1 MRAIFFLFLTFI
13 IFLNKNSFAIQ
24 FESLKTK
31 NGIKFWLIE
40 DESLPLVSMS
50 FSFKGGSIL
59 DPIGKDGVTNLMT
72 SLLDEGTQNFTASE
86 YRLFKRENGIKIS
99 FSTSKE
105 RIEGT
110 FQVVKPRL
118 QEGFYL
124 LFESINKARF
134 PINEIKKVKS
144 QVKAS
149 IKIDNSNI
157 STIASNKFNEF
168 FFKDKLIGRNTK
180 GTLKTLSTIS
190 RDNIESIYK
199 SSFIKDRLVIGISGD
214 IDPSLAKKYVDY
226 VFGDLP
232 SEKFENPISR
242 LDELT
247 KGRKIIEMKTPQTTV
262 VFGQKGLGRKDED
275 YFAARVINYVL
286 GGGGFQSRLY
296 KEIREANGLVYSIY
310 SYLMPY
316 EYAGVIVGG
325 FQTRNENVGTTIE
338 KVKSEWKRIKTNGI
352 TKTEL
357 QNAKTYYKGSFSR
370 NFTSTMSIASLL
382 MIVQYYDLGEDYF
395 RKRDLIIDDLK
406 LNEINNLAKKL
417 FDSESLFFMIVGEPK
432 I

>member
-1 MRAIFFLFLTFI
+1 MRFIFFLFLTTF
-13 IFLNKNSFAIQ
+13 FLSKNSDAIQ
-24 FESLKTK
+24 FESLETK

-40 DESLPLVSMS
+40 DKALPLVSIS

-59 DPIGKDGVTNLMT
+59 DPVGKSGVTNLMT

-124 LFESINKARF
+124 LHESINKAKF

-144 QVKAS
+144 QVEAS

-157 STIASNKFNEF
+157 STIASNKFNKF

-180 GTLKTLSTIS
+180 GSLETLGNIS
-190 RDNIESIYK
+190 RDDIQSIYR
-199 SSFIKDRLVIGISGD
+199 SSFIKNRLVIGISGD
-214 IDPSLAKKYVDY
+214 IEPNLAKKYVDY

-232 SEKFENPISR
+232 SKKFINPISM
-242 LDELT
+242 LEDLNE
-247 KGRKIIEMKTPQTTV
+247 GMKIIEMKTPQTTV
-262 VFGQKGLGRKDED
+262 VFGQKGLGRKDKE

-310 SYLMPY
+310 SYLLPY

-325 FQTRNENVGTTIE
+325 FQTRNQNVGKTIE
-338 KVKSEWKRIKTNGI
+338 KVKTEWNRIKTEGI
-352 TKTEL
+352 TKIEL

-370 NFTSTMSIASLL
+370 NFTSTLSIASLL

-395 RKRDLIIDDLK
+395 DKRDLIIDNLK
-406 LNEINNLAKKL
+406 LNELNNLAKNL
-417 FDSESLFFMIVGEPK
+417 FDSETLFFMIVGEPK

>member
-1 MRAIFFLFLTFI
+1 MRFIFFLFLTTF
-13 IFLNKNSFAIQ
+13 FLSKNSDAIQ
-24 FESLKTK
+24 FESLETK

-40 DESLPLVSMS
+40 DKALPLVSIS

-59 DPIGKDGVTNLMT
+59 DPVGKSGVTNLMT

-124 LFESINKARF
+124 LHESINKAKF

-144 QVKAS
+144 QVEAS

-157 STIASNKFNEF
+157 STIASNKFNKF

-180 GTLKTLSTIS
+180 GSLETLGNIS
-190 RDNIESIYK
+190 RDDIQSIYR
-199 SSFIKDRLVIGISGD
+199 SSFIKNRLVIGISGD
-214 IDPSLAKKYVDY
+214 IEPNLAKKYVDY

-232 SEKFENPISR
+232 SKKFINPISM
-242 LDELT
+242 LEDLN
-247 KGRKIIEMKTPQTTV
+247 KGMEIIEMKTPQTTV
-262 VFGQKGLGRKDED
+262 VFGQKGLGRKDKE

-316 EYAGVIVGG
+316 EYAGVIIGG
-325 FQTRNENVGTTIE
+325 FQTRNQNVGKTIE
-338 KVKSEWKRIKTNGI
+338 KVKTEWNRIKNEGI
-352 TKTEL
+352 TKIEL

-370 NFTSTMSIASLL
+370 NFTSTLSIASLL

-395 RKRDLIIDDLK
+395 NKRDLIIDNLK
-406 LNEINNLAKKL
+406 LNELNDLAKNL
-417 FDSESLFFMIVGEPK
+417 FDSENLFFMIVGEPK

>member
-1 MRAIFFLFLTFI
+1 MRFIFFLFLTTF
-13 IFLNKNSFAIQ
+13 FLSKNSDAIQ
-24 FESLKTK
+24 FESLETK

-40 DESLPLVSMS
+40 DKALPLVSIS

-59 DPIGKDGVTNLMT
+59 DPVGKSGVTNLMT

-124 LFESINKARF
+124 LHESINKAKF

-144 QVKAS
+144 QVEAS

-157 STIASNKFNEF
+157 STIASNKFNKF

-180 GTLKTLSTIS
+180 GSLETLGNIS
-190 RDNIESIYK
+190 RDDIQSIYR
-199 SSFIKDRLVIGISGD
+199 SSFIKNRLVIGISGD
-214 IDPSLAKKYVDY
+214 IEPNLAKKYVDY

-232 SEKFENPISR
+232 SKKFINPISM
-242 LDELT
+242 LEDLN
-247 KGRKIIEMKTPQTTV
+247 KGMKIIEMKTPQTTV
-262 VFGQKGLGRKDED
+262 VFGQKGLGRKDKE

-310 SYLMPY
+310 SYLLPY

-325 FQTRNENVGTTIE
+325 FQTRNQNVGKTIE
-338 KVKSEWKRIKTNGI
+338 KVKTEWNRIKTEGI
-352 TKTEL
+352 TKIEL

-370 NFTSTMSIASLL
+370 NFTSTLSIASLL

-395 RKRDLIIDDLK
+395 DKRDLIIDNLK
-406 LNEINNLAKKL
+406 LNELNDLAKNL
-417 FDSESLFFMIVGEPK
+417 FDSENLFFMIVGEPK

>member
-1 MRAIFFLFLTFI
+1 MRFIFFLFLTTF
-13 IFLNKNSFAIQ
+13 FLSKNSDAIQ
-24 FESLKTK
+24 FESLETK

-40 DESLPLVSMS
+40 DKALPLVSIS

-59 DPIGKDGVTNLMT
+59 DPVGKSGVTNLMT

-124 LFESINKARF
+124 LHESINKAKF
-134 PINEIKKVKS
+134 PINEIKKIKS
-144 QVKAS
+144 QVEAS

-157 STIASNKFNEF
+157 STIASNKFNKF

-180 GTLKTLSTIS
+180 GSLETLGNIS
-190 RDNIESIYK
+190 RDDIQSIYR
-199 SSFIKDRLVIGISGD
+199 SSFIKNRLVIGISGD
-214 IDPSLAKKYVDY
+214 IEPDLAKKYVDY

-232 SEKFENPISR
+232 SKKFINPISM
-242 LDELT
+242 LEDLN
-247 KGRKIIEMKTPQTTV
+247 KGMKIIEMKTPQTTV
-262 VFGQKGLGRKDED
+262 VFGQKGLGRKDKE

-310 SYLMPY
+310 SYLLPY

-325 FQTRNENVGTTIE
+325 FQTRNQNVGKTIE
-338 KVKSEWKRIKTNGI
+338 KVKTEWNRIKTEGI
-352 TKTEL
+352 TKIEL

-370 NFTSTMSIASLL
+370 NFTSTLSIASLL

-395 RKRDLIIDDLK
+395 DKRDLIIDNLK
-406 LNEINNLAKKL
+406 LNELNNLAKNL
-417 FDSESLFFMIVGEPK
+417 FDSETLFFMIVGEPK

>member
-1 MRAIFFLFLTFI
+1 LRFIFFLFLTTF
-13 IFLNKNSFAIQ
+13 FLSKNSDAIQ
-24 FESLKTK
+24 FESLETK

-40 DESLPLVSMS
+40 DKALPLVSIS

-59 DPIGKDGVTNLMT
+59 DPVGKSGVTNLMT

-124 LFESINKARF
+124 LHESINKAKF

-144 QVKAS
+144 QVEAS

-157 STIASNKFNEF
+157 STIASNKFNKF

-180 GTLKTLSTIS
+180 GSLETLGNIS
-190 RDNIESIYK
+190 RDDIQSIYR
-199 SSFIKDRLVIGISGD
+199 SSFIKNRLVIGISGD
-214 IDPSLAKKYVDY
+214 IEPNLAKKYVDY

-232 SEKFENPISR
+232 SKKFINPISM
-242 LDELT
+242 LENLN
-247 KGRKIIEMKTPQTTV
+247 KGMEIIEMKTPQTTV
-262 VFGQKGLGRKDED
+262 VFGQKGLGRKDKE

-310 SYLMPY
+310 SYLLPY

-325 FQTRNENVGTTIE
+325 FQTRNQNVGKTIE
-338 KVKSEWKRIKTNGI
+338 KVKTEWNRIKTEGI
-352 TKTEL
+352 TKIEL

-370 NFTSTMSIASLL
+370 NFTSTLSIASLL

-395 RKRDLIIDDLK
+395 DKRDLIIDNLK
-406 LNEINNLAKKL
+406 LNELNNLAKNL
-417 FDSESLFFMIVGEPK
+417 FDSETLFFMIVGEPK

>member
-1 MRAIFFLFLTFI
+1 MRYIFFLFLTF
-13 IFLNKNSFAIQ
+13 FLFSSKNSAAIQ
-24 FESLKTK
+24 FESLETK

-40 DESLPLVSMS
+40 DQTLPLVSMS

-59 DPIGKDGVTNLMT
+59 DPMGQDGVTNLMT
-72 SLLDEGTQNFTASE
+72 SLLDEGTKNFTASE

-124 LFESINKARF
+124 LYESINKPKF

-144 QVKAS
+144 QIEAS
-149 IKIDNSNI
+149 IKIDNSDI
-157 STIASNKFNEF
+157 STIASDKFNEF
-168 FFKDKLIGRNTK
+168 FFKDQLIGRKTK
-180 GTLKTLSTIS
+180 GALKTLSAIS
-190 RDNIESIYK
+190 RDDIQAIYK

-214 IDPSLAKKYVDY
+214 INPNLAKKYVDY
-226 VFGDLP
+226 VFGYLP
-232 SEKFENPISR
+232 SKKFVNPISK
-242 LDELT
+242 LMSLN
-247 KGRKIIEMKTPQTTV
+247 KGKEIIEMKTPQTTV
-262 VFGQKGLGRKDED
+262 VFGQKGLGRKDKE

-296 KEIREANGLVYSIY
+296 KEVREANGLVYSIY

-325 FQTRNENVGTTIE
+325 FQTRNQNVGKTIE
-338 KVKSEWKRIKTNGI
+338 KVKTEWNRIKTEGI
-352 TKTEL
+352 TKIEL

-370 NFTSTMSIASLL
+370 NFTSTLSIASLL

-395 RKRDLIIDDLK
+395 DKRDLIIDNLK
-406 LNEINNLAKKL
+406 LNELNNLAKNL
-417 FDSESLFFMIVGEPK
+417 FDSKNLFFMIVGEPK

>member
-1 MRAIFFLFLTFI
+1 MRFIFFLFLTTF
-13 IFLNKNSFAIQ
+13 FLSKNSDAIQ
-24 FESLKTK
+24 FESLETK

-40 DESLPLVSMS
+40 DKALPLVSIS

-59 DPIGKDGVTNLMT
+59 DPVGKSGVTNLMT

-124 LFESINKARF
+124 LHESINKAKF

-144 QVKAS
+144 QVEAS

-157 STIASNKFNEF
+157 STIASNKFNKF

-180 GTLKTLSTIS
+180 GSLETLGNIS
-190 RDNIESIYK
+190 RDDIQSIYR
-199 SSFIKDRLVIGISGD
+199 SSFIKNRLVIGISGD
-214 IDPSLAKKYVDY
+214 IEPNLAKKYVDY

-232 SEKFENPISR
+232 SKKFINPISM
-242 LDELT
+242 LEDLN
-247 KGRKIIEMKTPQTTV
+247 KGMEIIEMKTPQTTV
-262 VFGQKGLGRKDED
+262 VFGQKGLGRKDKE

-310 SYLMPY
+310 SYLLPY

-325 FQTRNENVGTTIE
+325 FQTRNQNVGKTIE
-338 KVKSEWKRIKTNGI
+338 KVKTEWNRIKNEGI
-352 TKTEL
+352 TKIEL

-370 NFTSTMSIASLL
+370 NFTSTLSIASLL

-395 RKRDLIIDDLK
+395 DKRDLIIDNLK
-406 LNEINNLAKKL
+406 LNELNNLAKNL
-417 FDSESLFFMIVGEPK
+417 FDSETLFFMIVGEPK

>member
-1 MRAIFFLFLTFI
+1 MRFIFFLFLTTF
-13 IFLNKNSFAIQ
+13 FLSKNSDAIQ
-24 FESLKTK
+24 FESLETK

-40 DESLPLVSMS
+40 DKALPLVSIS

-59 DPIGKDGVTNLMT
+59 DPVGKSGVTNLMT

-124 LFESINKARF
+124 LHESINKAKF

-144 QVKAS
+144 QVEAS

-157 STIASNKFNEF
+157 STIASNKFNKF

-180 GTLKTLSTIS
+180 GSLETLGNIS
-190 RDNIESIYK
+190 RDDIQTIYR
-199 SSFIKDRLVIGISGD
+199 SSFIKNRLVIGISGD
-214 IDPSLAKKYVDY
+214 IEPNLAKKYVDY

-232 SEKFENPISR
+232 SKKFINPISM
-242 LDELT
+242 LEDLN
-247 KGRKIIEMKTPQTTV
+247 KGMEIIEMKTPQTTV
-262 VFGQKGLGRKDED
+262 VFGQKGLGRKDKE

-310 SYLMPY
+310 SYLLPY

-325 FQTRNENVGTTIE
+325 FQTRNQNVGKTIE
-338 KVKSEWKRIKTNGI
+338 KVKTEWNRIKTEGI
-352 TKTEL
+352 TKIEL

-370 NFTSTMSIASLL
+370 NFTSTLSIASLL

-395 RKRDLIIDDLK
+395 DKRDLIIDNLK
-406 LNEINNLAKKL
+406 LNELNNLAKNL
-417 FDSESLFFMIVGEPK
+417 FDSETLFFMIVGEPK

>member
-1 MRAIFFLFLTFI
+1 MRFIFFLFLTTF
-13 IFLNKNSFAIQ
+13 FLSKNSDAIQ
-24 FESLKTK
+24 FESLETK

-40 DESLPLVSMS
+40 DKALPLVSIS

-59 DPIGKDGVTNLMT
+59 DPVGKSGVTNLMT

-124 LFESINKARF
+124 LHESINKAKF

-144 QVKAS
+144 QVEAS

-157 STIASNKFNEF
+157 STIASNKFNKF

-180 GTLKTLSTIS
+180 GSLETLGNIS
-190 RDNIESIYK
+190 RDDIQSIYR
-199 SSFIKDRLVIGISGD
+199 SSFIKNRLVIGISGD
-214 IDPSLAKKYVDY
+214 IEPNLAKKYVDY
-226 VFGDLP
+226 VFGNLP
-232 SEKFENPISR
+232 SKKFINPISM
-242 LDELT
+242 LEDLN
-247 KGRKIIEMKTPQTTV
+247 KGMEIIEMKTPQTTV
-262 VFGQKGLGRKDED
+262 VFGQKGLGRKDKE

-310 SYLMPY
+310 SYLLPY

-325 FQTRNENVGTTIE
+325 FQTRNQNVGKTIE
-338 KVKSEWKRIKTNGI
+338 KVKTEWNRIKTEGI
-352 TKTEL
+352 TKIEL

-370 NFTSTMSIASLL
+370 NFTSTLSIASLL

-395 RKRDLIIDDLK
+395 DKRDLMIDNLK
-406 LNEINNLAKKL
+406 LNELNNLAKNL
-417 FDSESLFFMIVGEPK
+417 FDSENLFFMIVGEPK

>member
-1 MRAIFFLFLTFI
+1 MRLIFFLFFTF
-13 IFLNKNSFAIQ
+13 FSFFSKNSVAIQ
-24 FESLKTK
+24 FESLETK

-40 DESLPLVSMS
+40 DKSLPLVSMS

-59 DPIGKDGVTNLMT
+59 DPVGKDGVTNLMT
-72 SLLDEGTQNFTASE
+72 SLLDEGTQNFNASE

-105 RIEGT
+105 RIEGS

-124 LFESINKARF
+124 LHESINKAKF
-134 PINEIKKVKS
+134 PIKEIKKVKS
-144 QVKAS
+144 QLEAS

-157 STIASNKFNEF
+157 STLASNKFNEF

-180 GTLKTLSTIS
+180 GNLKTLSAIS
-190 RDNIESIYK
+190 RDNIQSIYK
-199 SSFIKDRLVIGISGD
+199 SSFIKDRLVVGLSGD
-214 IDPSLAKKYVDY
+214 LDPNLAKKYVDY

-232 SEKFENPISR
+232 SKKFVNPISTFK
-242 LDELT
+242 ELS
-247 KGRKIIEMKTPQTTV
+247 KGKEIIKMKNPQTTV
-262 VFGQKGLGRKDED
+262 VFGQKGLGRKDKE
-275 YFAARVINYVL
+275 YFAARIINYVL

-316 EYAGVIVGG
+316 EFAGIIVGG
-325 FQTRNENVGTTIE
+325 FQTRNENVGTTID
-338 KVKSEWKRIKTNGI
+338 KVKSEWNRIKSEGI
-352 TKTEL
+352 TKIEL

-370 NFTSTMSIASLL
+370 NFTSTLSIASLL

-395 RKRDLIIDDLK
+395 NKRNLIIDDLK

-417 FDSESLFFMIVGEPK
+417 FDSEALFFMIVGEPK

>member
-1 MRAIFFLFLTFI
+1 MRFIFFLFLTTF
-13 IFLNKNSFAIQ
+13 FLSKNSDAIQ
-24 FESLKTK
+24 FESLETK

-40 DESLPLVSMS
+40 DKALPLVSIS

-59 DPIGKDGVTNLMT
+59 DPVGKSGVTNLMT

-124 LFESINKARF
+124 LHESINKAKF
-134 PINEIKKVKS
+134 PINEIKKIKS
-144 QVKAS
+144 QVEAS

-157 STIASNKFNEF
+157 STIASNKFNKF

-180 GTLKTLSTIS
+180 GSLETLGNIS
-190 RDNIESIYK
+190 RDDIQSIYR
-199 SSFIKDRLVIGISGD
+199 SSFIKNRLVIGISGD
-214 IDPSLAKKYVDY
+214 IEPNLAKKYVDY

-232 SEKFENPISR
+232 SKKFINPISM
-242 LDELT
+242 LEDLN
-247 KGRKIIEMKTPQTTV
+247 KGMKIIEMKTPQTTV
-262 VFGQKGLGRKDED
+262 VFGQKGLGRKDKE

-310 SYLMPY
+310 SYLLPY

-325 FQTRNENVGTTIE
+325 FQTRNQNVGKTIE
-338 KVKSEWKRIKTNGI
+338 KVKTEWNRIKTEGI
-352 TKTEL
+352 TKIEL

-370 NFTSTMSIASLL
+370 NFTSTLSIASLL

-395 RKRDLIIDDLK
+395 DKRDLIIDNLK
-406 LNEINNLAKKL
+406 LNELNNLAKNL
-417 FDSESLFFMIVGEPK
+417 FDSETLFFMIVGEPK

>member
-1 MRAIFFLFLTFI
+1 MRFIFFLFLTTF
-13 IFLNKNSFAIQ
+13 FLSKNSDAIQ
-24 FESLKTK
+24 FESLETK

-40 DESLPLVSMS
+40 DKALPLVSIS

-59 DPIGKDGVTNLMT
+59 DPVGKSGVTSLMT

-124 LFESINKARF
+124 LHESINKAKF
-134 PINEIKKVKS
+134 PLNEIKKVKS
-144 QVKAS
+144 QVEAS

-157 STIASNKFNEF
+157 STIASNKFNKF

-180 GTLKTLSTIS
+180 GSLETLVNIS
-190 RDNIESIYK
+190 RDDIQSIYR
-199 SSFIKDRLVIGISGD
+199 SSFIKNRLVIGIAGD
-214 IDPSLAKKYVDY
+214 IEPNLAKKYVDY

-232 SEKFENPISR
+232 SKKFINPISM
-242 LDELT
+242 LEDLN
-247 KGRKIIEMKTPQTTV
+247 KGMKIIEMKTPQTTV
-262 VFGQKGLGRKDED
+262 VFGQKGLGRKDKE

-310 SYLMPY
+310 SYLLPY

-325 FQTRNENVGTTIE
+325 FQTRNQNVGKTIE
-338 KVKSEWKRIKTNGI
+338 KVKTEWNRIKTEGI
-352 TKTEL
+352 TKIEL

-370 NFTSTMSIASLL
+370 NFTSTLSIASLL

-395 RKRDLIIDDLK
+395 DKRDLIIDNLK
-406 LNEINNLAKKL
+406 LNELNNLAKNL
-417 FDSESLFFMIVGEPK
+417 FDSETLFFMIVGEPK

>member
-1 MRAIFFLFLTFI
+1 MRFIFFLFLTTF
-13 IFLNKNSFAIQ
+13 FLSKNSDAIQ
-24 FESLKTK
+24 FESLETK
-31 NGIKFWLIE
+31 KGIKFWLIE
-40 DESLPLVSMS
+40 DKALPLVSIS

-59 DPIGKDGVTNLMT
+59 DPVGKSGVTSLMT
-72 SLLDEGTQNFTASE
+72 SLLDEGTENFTASE

-124 LFESINKARF
+124 LHESINKAKF
-134 PINEIKKVKS
+134 PINEIKKIKS
-144 QVKAS
+144 QVEAS

-157 STIASNKFNEF
+157 STIASNKFNKF

-180 GTLKTLSTIS
+180 GSLETLGNIS
-190 RDNIESIYK
+190 RDDIQSIYR
-199 SSFIKDRLVIGISGD
+199 SSFIKNRLVIGISGD
-214 IDPSLAKKYVDY
+214 IEPNLAKKYVDY

-232 SEKFENPISR
+232 SKKFINPISM
-242 LDELT
+242 LEDLN
-247 KGRKIIEMKTPQTTV
+247 KGMKIMEMKTPQTTV
-262 VFGQKGLGRKDED
+262 VFGQKGLGRKDKE

-310 SYLMPY
+310 SYLLPY

-325 FQTRNENVGTTIE
+325 FQTRNQNVGKTIE
-338 KVKSEWKRIKTNGI
+338 KVKTEWNRIKNEGI
-352 TKTEL
+352 TKIEL

-370 NFTSTMSIASLL
+370 NFTSTLSIASLL

-395 RKRDLIIDDLK
+395 DKRDLIIDNLK
-406 LNEINNLAKKL
+406 LNELNNLAKNL
-417 FDSESLFFMIVGEPK
+417 FDSETLFFMIVGEPK

>member
-1 MRAIFFLFLTFI
+1 MRFIFFLFLTTF
-13 IFLNKNSFAIQ
+13 FLSKNSDAIQ
-24 FESLKTK
+24 FESLETK

-40 DESLPLVSMS
+40 DKALPLVSIS

-59 DPIGKDGVTNLMT
+59 DPVGKSGVTNLMT

-124 LFESINKARF
+124 LHESINKAKF

-144 QVKAS
+144 QVEAS

-157 STIASNKFNEF
+157 STIASNKFNKF

-180 GTLKTLSTIS
+180 GSLETLGNIS
-190 RDNIESIYK
+190 RDDIQTIYR
-199 SSFIKDRLVIGISGD
+199 SSFIKNRLVIGISGD
-214 IDPSLAKKYVDY
+214 IEPDLAKKYVDY

-232 SEKFENPISR
+232 SKKFINPISM
-242 LDELT
+242 LENLN
-247 KGRKIIEMKTPQTTV
+247 KGMEIIEMKTPQTTV
-262 VFGQKGLGRKDED
+262 VFGQKGLGRKDKE

-310 SYLMPY
+310 SYLLPY

-325 FQTRNENVGTTIE
+325 FQTRNQNVGKTIE
-338 KVKSEWKRIKTNGI
+338 KVKTEWNRIKTEGI
-352 TKTEL
+352 TKIEL

-370 NFTSTMSIASLL
+370 NFTSTLSIASLL

-395 RKRDLIIDDLK
+395 DKRDLIIDNLK
-406 LNEINNLAKKL
+406 LNELNNLAKNL
-417 FDSESLFFMIVGEPK
+417 FDSETLFFMIVGEPK

>member
-1 MRAIFFLFLTFI
+1 LRFIFFLFLTTF
-13 IFLNKNSFAIQ
+13 FLSKNSDAIQ
-24 FESLKTK
+24 FESLETK

-40 DESLPLVSMS
+40 DKALPLVSIS

-59 DPIGKDGVTNLMT
+59 DPVGKSGVTNLMT

-124 LFESINKARF
+124 LHESINKAKF

-144 QVKAS
+144 QVEAS

-157 STIASNKFNEF
+157 STIASNKFNKF

-180 GTLKTLSTIS
+180 GSLETLSNIS
-190 RDNIESIYK
+190 RDDIQTIYR
-199 SSFIKDRLVIGISGD
+199 SSFIKNRLVIGISGD
-214 IDPSLAKKYVDY
+214 IEPDLAKKYVDY

-232 SEKFENPISR
+232 SKKFINPISM
-242 LDELT
+242 LEDLN
-247 KGRKIIEMKTPQTTV
+247 KGMEIIEMKTPQTTV
-262 VFGQKGLGRKDED
+262 VFGQKGLGRKDKE

-310 SYLMPY
+310 SYLLPY

-325 FQTRNENVGTTIE
+325 FQTRNQNVGKTIE
-338 KVKSEWKRIKTNGI
+338 KVKTEWNRIKTEGI
-352 TKTEL
+352 TKIEL

-370 NFTSTMSIASLL
+370 NFTSTLSIASLL

-395 RKRDLIIDDLK
+395 DKRDLIIDNLK
-406 LNEINNLAKKL
+406 LNELNNLAKNL
-417 FDSESLFFMIVGEPK
+417 FDSETLFFMIVGEPK

>member
-1 MRAIFFLFLTFI
+1 MRFIFFLFLTTF
-13 IFLNKNSFAIQ
+13 FLSKNSDAIQ
-24 FESLKTK
+24 FESLETK
-31 NGIKFWLIE
+31 KGIKFWLIE
-40 DESLPLVSMS
+40 DKTLPLVSIS

-59 DPIGKDGVTNLMT
+59 DPVGKSGVTSLMT
-72 SLLDEGTQNFTASE
+72 SLLDEGTENFTASE

-124 LFESINKARF
+124 LHESINKAKF

-144 QVKAS
+144 QVEAS

-157 STIASNKFNEF
+157 STIASNKFNKF

-180 GTLKTLSTIS
+180 GSLETLGNIS
-190 RDNIESIYK
+190 RDDIQSIYR
-199 SSFIKDRLVIGISGD
+199 SSFIKNRLVIGISGD
-214 IDPSLAKKYVDY
+214 IEPNLAKKYVDY

-232 SEKFENPISR
+232 SKKFINPISM
-242 LDELT
+242 LEDLN
-247 KGRKIIEMKTPQTTV
+247 KGMKIMEMKTPQTTV
-262 VFGQKGLGRKDED
+262 VFGQKGLGRKDKE

-310 SYLMPY
+310 SYLLPY

-325 FQTRNENVGTTIE
+325 FQTRNQNVGKTIE
-338 KVKSEWKRIKTNGI
+338 KVKTEWNRIKTEGI
-352 TKTEL
+352 TKIEL

-370 NFTSTMSIASLL
+370 NFTSTLSIASLL

-395 RKRDLIIDDLK
+395 DKRDLIIDNLK
-406 LNEINNLAKKL
+406 LNELNNLAKNL
-417 FDSESLFFMIVGEPK
+417 FDSETLFFMIVGEPK

>member
-1 MRAIFFLFLTFI
+1 MRAIFFFFLTFI

-40 DESLPLVSMS
+40 DKSLPLVSMS

-99 FSTSKE
+99 FSSSKE
-105 RIEGT
+105 RVEGT

-190 RDNIESIYK
+190 RDDIKSIYK

-226 VFGDLP
+226 VFGDLQ
-232 SEKFENPISR
+232 SEKFKNPISK
-242 LDELT
+242 LKELSE
-247 KGRKIIEMKTPQTTV
+247 GRKIIKMKTPQTTV

-338 KVKSEWKRIKTNGI
+338 KVKSEWKKIKTNGI

>member
-1 MRAIFFLFLTFI
+1 MRFIFFLFLTTF
-13 IFLNKNSFAIQ
+13 FLSKNSDAIQ
-24 FESLKTK
+24 FESLETK

-40 DESLPLVSMS
+40 DKTLPLVSIS

-59 DPIGKDGVTNLMT
+59 DPVGKSGVTSLMT

-124 LFESINKARF
+124 LHESINKAKF

-144 QVKAS
+144 QVEAS

-157 STIASNKFNEF
+157 STIASNKFNKF

-180 GTLKTLSTIS
+180 GSLETLGNIS
-190 RDNIESIYK
+190 RDDIQSIYR
-199 SSFIKDRLVIGISGD
+199 SSFIKNRLVIGISGD
-214 IDPSLAKKYVDY
+214 IEPNLAKKYVDY

-232 SEKFENPISR
+232 SKKFINPISM
-242 LDELT
+242 LEDLN
-247 KGRKIIEMKTPQTTV
+247 KGMKIMEMKTPQTTV
-262 VFGQKGLGRKDED
+262 VFGQKGLGRKDKE

-310 SYLMPY
+310 SYLLPY

-325 FQTRNENVGTTIE
+325 FQTRNQNVGKTIE
-338 KVKSEWKRIKTNGI
+338 KVKTEWNRIKTEGI
-352 TKTEL
+352 TKIEL

-370 NFTSTMSIASLL
+370 NFTSTLSIASLL

-395 RKRDLIIDDLK
+395 DKRDLIIDNLK
-406 LNEINNLAKKL
+406 LNELNNLAKNL
-417 FDSESLFFMIVGEPK
+417 FDSETLFFMIVGEPK

>member
-1 MRAIFFLFLTFI
+1 MRFIFFLFLTTF
-13 IFLNKNSFAIQ
+13 FLSKNSDAIQ
-24 FESLKTK
+24 FESLETK
-31 NGIKFWLIE
+31 KGIKFWLIE
-40 DESLPLVSMS
+40 DKTLPLVSIS

-59 DPIGKDGVTNLMT
+59 DPVGKSGVTSLMT
-72 SLLDEGTQNFTASE
+72 SLLDEGTENFTASE

-124 LFESINKARF
+124 LHESINKAKF

-144 QVKAS
+144 QVEAS

-157 STIASNKFNEF
+157 STIASNKFNKF

-180 GTLKTLSTIS
+180 GSLETLGNIS
-190 RDNIESIYK
+190 RDDIQSIYR
-199 SSFIKDRLVIGISGD
+199 SSFIKNRLVIGISGD
-214 IDPSLAKKYVDY
+214 IEPNLAKKYVDY

-232 SEKFENPISR
+232 SKKFINPISM
-242 LDELT
+242 LEDLN
-247 KGRKIIEMKTPQTTV
+247 KGMEIIEMKTPQTTV
-262 VFGQKGLGRKDED
+262 VFGQKGLGRKDKE

-310 SYLMPY
+310 SYLLPY

-325 FQTRNENVGTTIE
+325 FQTRNQNVGKTIE
-338 KVKSEWKRIKTNGI
+338 KVKTEWNRIKTEGI
-352 TKTEL
+352 TKIEL

-370 NFTSTMSIASLL
+370 NFTSTLSIASLL

-395 RKRDLIIDDLK
+395 DKRDLIIDNLK
-406 LNEINNLAKKL
+406 LNELNNLAKNL
-417 FDSESLFFMIVGEPK
+417 FDSETLFFMIVGEPK

>member
-1 MRAIFFLFLTFI
+1 MRFIFFLFLTTF
-13 IFLNKNSFAIQ
+13 FLSKNSDAIQ
-24 FESLKTK
+24 FESLETK

-40 DESLPLVSMS
+40 DKALPLVSIS

-59 DPIGKDGVTNLMT
+59 DPVGKSGVTNLMT

-124 LFESINKARF
+124 LHESINKAKF

-144 QVKAS
+144 QVEAS

-157 STIASNKFNEF
+157 STIASNKFNKF

-180 GTLKTLSTIS
+180 GSLESLGNIS
-190 RDNIESIYK
+190 RDDIQSIYR
-199 SSFIKDRLVIGISGD
+199 SSFIKNRLVIGISGD
-214 IDPSLAKKYVDY
+214 IEPNLAKKYVDY

-232 SEKFENPISR
+232 SKKFINPISM
-242 LDELT
+242 LEDLN
-247 KGRKIIEMKTPQTTV
+247 KGMKIIEMKTPQTTV
-262 VFGQKGLGRKDED
+262 VFGQKGLGRKDKE

-310 SYLMPY
+310 SYLLPY

-325 FQTRNENVGTTIE
+325 FQTRNQNVGKTIE
-338 KVKSEWKRIKTNGI
+338 KVKTEWNRIKTEGI
-352 TKTEL
+352 TKIEL

-370 NFTSTMSIASLL
+370 NFTSTLSIASLL

-395 RKRDLIIDDLK
+395 DKRDLIIDNLK
-406 LNEINNLAKKL
+406 LNELNNLAKNL
-417 FDSESLFFMIVGEPK
+417 FDSETLFFMIVGEPK

>member
-1 MRAIFFLFLTFI
+1 MRFIFFLFLTTF
-13 IFLNKNSFAIQ
+13 FLSKNSDAIQ
-24 FESLKTK
+24 FESLETK
-31 NGIKFWLIE
+31 KGIKFWLIE
-40 DESLPLVSMS
+40 DKTLPLVSIS

-59 DPIGKDGVTNLMT
+59 DPVGKSGVTSLMT

-124 LFESINKARF
+124 LHESINKAKF

-144 QVKAS
+144 QVEAS

-157 STIASNKFNEF
+157 STIASNKFNKF

-180 GTLKTLSTIS
+180 GSLETLGNIS
-190 RDNIESIYK
+190 RDDIQSIYR
-199 SSFIKDRLVIGISGD
+199 SSFIKNRLVIGISGD
-214 IDPSLAKKYVDY
+214 IEPNLAKKYVDY

-232 SEKFENPISR
+232 SKKFINPISM
-242 LDELT
+242 LEDLN
-247 KGRKIIEMKTPQTTV
+247 KGMEIIEMKTPQTTV
-262 VFGQKGLGRKDED
+262 VFGQKGLGRKDKE

-310 SYLMPY
+310 SYLLPY

-325 FQTRNENVGTTIE
+325 FQTRNQNVGKTIE
-338 KVKSEWKRIKTNGI
+338 KVKTEWNRIKTEGI
-352 TKTEL
+352 TKIEL

-370 NFTSTMSIASLL
+370 NFTSTLSIASLL

-395 RKRDLIIDDLK
+395 DKRDLIIDNLK
-406 LNEINNLAKKL
+406 LNELNNLAKNL
-417 FDSESLFFMIVGEPK
+417 FDSETLFFMIVGEPK

>member
-1 MRAIFFLFLTFI
+1 MRFIFFLFLTTF
-13 IFLNKNSFAIQ
+13 FLSKNSDAIQ
-24 FESLKTK
+24 FESLETK
-31 NGIKFWLIE
+31 KGIKFWLIE
-40 DESLPLVSMS
+40 DKALPLVSIS

-59 DPIGKDGVTNLMT
+59 DPVGKSGVTNLMT

-124 LFESINKARF
+124 LHESINKAKF
-134 PINEIKKVKS
+134 PINEIKKIKS
-144 QVKAS
+144 QVEAS

-157 STIASNKFNEF
+157 STIASNKFNKF

-180 GTLKTLSTIS
+180 GSLETLGNIS
-190 RDNIESIYK
+190 RDDIQSIYR
-199 SSFIKDRLVIGISGD
+199 SSFIKNRLVIGISGD
-214 IDPSLAKKYVDY
+214 IEPNLAKKYVDY

-232 SEKFENPISR
+232 SKKFINPISM
-242 LDELT
+242 LEDLN
-247 KGRKIIEMKTPQTTV
+247 KGMKIIEMKTPQTTV
-262 VFGQKGLGRKDED
+262 VFGQKGLGRKDKE

-310 SYLMPY
+310 SYLLPY

-325 FQTRNENVGTTIE
+325 FQTRNQNVGKTIE
-338 KVKSEWKRIKTNGI
+338 KVKTEWNRIKTEGI
-352 TKTEL
+352 TKIEL

-370 NFTSTMSIASLL
+370 NFTSTLSIASLL

-395 RKRDLIIDDLK
+395 DKRDLIIDNLK
-406 LNEINNLAKKL
+406 LNELNNLAKNL
-417 FDSESLFFMIVGEPK
+417 FDSETLFFMIVGEPK

>member
-1 MRAIFFLFLTFI
+1 MRLTFFLFFFFFFFTS
-13 IFLNKNSFAIQ
+13 KNSEAIQ
-24 FESLKTK
+24 FESLETK

-40 DESLPLVSMS
+40 DKTLPLVSLS

-59 DPIGKDGVTNLMT
+59 DPINQDGVTNLMT
-72 SLLDEGTQNFTASE
+72 SLLDEGTQNFNASE

-124 LFESINKARF
+124 LNESINKAKF
-134 PINEIKKVKS
+134 PIKEIKKVKS
-144 QVKAS
+144 QIEAS
-149 IKIDNSNI
+149 IKIDNSDI
-157 STIASNKFNEF
+157 STIASNKFNKF
-168 FFKDKLIGRNTK
+168 FFKNQLIGRNKK
-180 GTLKTLSTIS
+180 GNLKTLANIS
-190 RDNIESIYK
+190 RDDILSIYK
-199 SSFIKDRLVIGISGD
+199 NSFIKDRLVIGISGD
-214 IDPSLAKKYVDY
+214 IDANLAKRYVDY

-232 SEKFENPISR
+232 SKKFKNSIST
-242 LDELT
+242 LNELNRG
-247 KGRKIIEMKTPQTTV
+247 KEIIEMKTPQTTV
-262 VFGQKGLGRKDED
+262 IFGQKGLGRKDKQ

-316 EYAGVIVGG
+316 EYAGVIIGG
-325 FQTRNENVGTTIE
+325 FQTRNQNVGKTIE
-338 KVKSEWKRIKTNGI
+338 KVKTEWNRIKNEGI
-352 TKTEL
+352 TKIEL

-370 NFTSTMSIASLL
+370 NFTSTLSIASLL

-395 RKRDLIIDDLK
+395 NKRDLIIDNLK
-406 LNEINNLAKKL
+406 LNELNDLAKNL
-417 FDSESLFFMIVGEPK
+417 FDSENLFFMIVGEPK